1 MIKFDYIKPVTYKKD
16 FVKMDVPAKIRDLFK
31 AIRLR
36 VSEIS
41 DCSKY
46 PSITEGTANF
56 GEALKARGVAFKI
69 YQDPEDMAKHMLEVS
84 VLHPRQQIEL
94 TRPLVYGNK
103 NNILDF
109 LNDDRSYDSAL
120 KQIKEM
126 CDEFRSV

>member
-31 AIRLR
+31 AMRLR
-36 VSEIS
+36 VNEIS
-41 DCSKY
+41 DRSKY
-46 PSITEGTANF
+46 PSITEGTANL
-56 GEALKARGVAFKI
+56 GENLKARGVAFKI

-94 TRPLVYGNK
+94 TRPLVYGSK
-103 NNILDF
+103 NNIMDF
-109 LNDDRSYDSAL
+109 LNDDRSYNSAL
-120 KQIKEM
+120 RQIREM